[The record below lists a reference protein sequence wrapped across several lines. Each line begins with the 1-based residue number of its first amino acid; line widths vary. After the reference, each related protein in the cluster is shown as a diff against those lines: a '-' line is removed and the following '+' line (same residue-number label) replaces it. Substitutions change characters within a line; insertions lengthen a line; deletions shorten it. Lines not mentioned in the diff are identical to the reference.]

1 MKVVLTSERQVWK
14 AVIVCA
20 QNMVQNNI
28 SFNSCNE
35 DNDLYWQMFPASSIV
50 KNYCQG
56 CGKVKYVIQFCISL
70 YIYQKTC
77 EEWSSRPVFYIFF
90 DQTIFSQVTT
100 QYDGCATHFSPKHK
114 EKSSTYCVY
123 PCVLGNASLVICWSP
138 FTSLWKKQL

>member
-1 MKVVLTSERQVWK
+1 MKVVLTNERQVRK
-14 AVIVCA
+14 AVIICA

-28 SFNSCNE
+28 SFNSSFE

-77 EEWSSRPVFYIFF
+77 EE
-90 DQTIFSQVTT
+90 
-100 QYDGCATHFSPKHK
+100 
-114 EKSSTYCVY
+114 
-123 PCVLGNASLVICWSP
+123 
-138 FTSLWKKQL
+138 

>member
-20 QNMVQNNI
+20 QNMVQIKI

-35 DNDLYWQMFPASSIV
+35 VNDLYWQMFPASSIV

-56 CGKVKYVIQFCISL
+56 CGKVKDVMQLCFFL

-77 EEWSSRPVFYIFF
+77 EE
-90 DQTIFSQVTT
+90 
-100 QYDGCATHFSPKHK
+100 
-114 EKSSTYCVY
+114 
-123 PCVLGNASLVICWSP
+123 
-138 FTSLWKKQL
+138 